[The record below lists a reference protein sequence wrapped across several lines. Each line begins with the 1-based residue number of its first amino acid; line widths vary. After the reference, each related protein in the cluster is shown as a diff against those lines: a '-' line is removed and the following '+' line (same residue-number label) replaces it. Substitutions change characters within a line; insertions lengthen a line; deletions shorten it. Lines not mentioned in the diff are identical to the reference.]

1 MQVLHKREFPEPQ
14 APLIGP
20 LASGPPMGGA
30 PGAIGLPAASWGLA
44 MNLAH
49 VASYLRSPRVSRWR
63 KLLGFVALA
72 YVVLPADLVPD
83 LVPVLGWL
91 DDVGVVA
98 AAFAFLSRD
107 LKRHAAQVP
116 AAETVV
122 EGEVLSAR

>member
-1 MQVLHKREFPEPQ
+1 
-14 APLIGP
+14 
-20 LASGPPMGGA
+20 
-30 PGAIGLPAASWGLA
+30 

-116 AAETVV
+116 AAEAVI
-122 EGEVLSAR
+122 EGEVVSGR